1 MTQTK
6 KEIIINQ
13 QNENKKNRGKIF
25 KLRNF
30 ASIKLLNIIM
40 LIFIVIAGVFY
51 LVTMNDL
58 IVKGFKLQEFKN
70 EITILKN
77 ENKDLELKVMA
88 LESLNNLH
96 EKAAKLNMVAVGEVD
111 YLTVFREV
119 AAR

>member
-1 MTQTK
+1 
-6 KEIIINQ
+6 III
-13 QNENKKNRGKIF
+13 I
-25 KLRNF
+25 
-30 ASIKLLNIIM
+30 
-40 LIFIVIAGVFY
+40 IFIIIIGVFY

-58 IVKGFKLQEFKN
+58 IVKGFKLQDLKKD
-70 EITILKN
+70 IAIIKN